1 MNNPK
6 DIFKL
11 IEGDSQQV
19 ALRNRINAIDRINYL
34 SGVNLREKSVY
45 YRHALDLEMWERW
58 YKKYPKDHKIDEEW
72 IQRAVEVIAGME
84 DNDSKNKAS
93 SDLAS
98 KAFKEYKTNQV
109 LRKYDN
115 SASMTALPV
124 KRGIYESSISKVKKW
139 YKSSLYW
146 LRSRGIKK

>member
-1 MNNPK
+1 MGLIYQTFWRQKVSNPK
-6 DIFKL
+6 DVFKL

-19 ALRNRINAIDRINYL
+19 ALRNRINAIDRINHL

-72 IQRAVEVIAGME
+72 IQRAVEVIKGME
-84 DNDSKNKAS
+84 DNDIKNKAS

-98 KAFKEYKTNQV
+98 KAFK
-109 LRKYDN
+109 
-115 SASMTALPV
+115 
-124 KRGIYESSISKVKKW
+124 
-139 YKSSLYW
+139 
-146 LRSRGIKK
+146 